1 MKGYSPSKT
10 GKNEVNQLL
19 IIDCVAL
26 VLVDIQ
32 QPFYSKN
39 EQIKKE
45 FPSFADNVKSA
56 LAMARSKGMKVV
68 HVRAVYNETQS
79 PWISTFR
86 QMNPEKWDWYGLSY
100 LTTVKLN

>member
-1 MKGYSPSKT
+1 MTIK
-10 GKNEVNQLL
+10 
-19 IIDCVAL
+19 CVAF

-39 EQIKKE
+39 EGIKKE

-56 LAMARSKGMKVV
+56 LTLARNKGMKVV
-68 HVRAVYNETQS
+68 HVRAVYTEAKS

-86 QMNPEKWDWYGLSY
+86 QMNPEKWDWFGLIS
-100 LTTVKLN
+100 K